1 MRQLQARALVIGSG
15 PGGAM
20 TGLHLAEAGWDTLV
34 VEEGDALALDSAEPY
49 SLAEMD
55 QKWRSGGLTPAFG
68 PASLTYVEGR
78 VVGGASEI
86 NAALYHEPV
95 PEGLDGWARDYG
107 IADFGARQLEPH
119 VEWVE
124 REVGVARFPNGPGTA
139 SARLQEGA
147 RVLGWKNREV
157 ARFWRYTPDGK
168 GGYTGRRQSMTES
181 LLPRATRAGMRL
193 EPGIRIRHLRFSGD
207 RAVEAVGRDKAGRPV
222 RIRFESVFV
231 CGGAIQTALILR
243 RSGLR
248 KHVGDTLA
256 LNPMVRIAARFD
268 EVVNDPSLGVP
279 VQQVEEF
286 KPLMTLGCSHSSLAH
301 LALWLVGPAA
311 ERERILSVWPTVG
324 VFYAKVS
331 GKSRGKVRNVP
342 ITDEAFVRYP
352 TGKEDV
358 ANVAEALHRLGR
370 LLFAA
375 GAREIINP
383 IPGEPPI
390 GTLGELDELRRRLTA
405 KNVQLSTIH
414 LHSTVPMGRPER
426 GGATDAFGKLYAASN
441 VYVND
446 ASLLPDTPGINP
458 QGTILAIA
466 RRNIVRFLGG

>member
-1 MRQLQARALVIGSG
+1 
-15 PGGAM
+15 
-20 TGLHLAEAGWDTLV
+20 
-34 VEEGDALALDSAEPY
+34 
-49 SLAEMD
+49 
-55 QKWRSGGLTPAFG
+55 
-68 PASLTYVEGR
+68 
-78 VVGGASEI
+78 
-86 NAALYHEPV
+86 
-95 PEGLDGWARDYG
+95 
-107 IADFGARQLEPH
+107 
-119 VEWVE
+119 
-124 REVGVARFPNGPGTA
+124 
-139 SARLQEGA
+139 
-147 RVLGWKNREV
+147 
-157 ARFWRYTPDGK
+157 
-168 GGYTGRRQSMTES
+168 
-181 LLPRATRAGMRL
+181 
-193 EPGIRIRHLRFSGD
+193 
-207 RAVEAVGRDKAGRPV
+207 
-222 RIRFESVFV
+222 V